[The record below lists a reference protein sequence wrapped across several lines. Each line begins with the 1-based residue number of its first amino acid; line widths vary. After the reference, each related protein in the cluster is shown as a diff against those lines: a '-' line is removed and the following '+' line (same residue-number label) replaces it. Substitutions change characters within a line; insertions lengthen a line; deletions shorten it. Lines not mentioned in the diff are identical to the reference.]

1 MGSGYKSLVCTSFTT
16 HSVYIYTVIIF
27 KEVSSCGIPQYQ
39 RKQITVR
46 NTAQFLK
53 GGVIKCGGGFGVLH
67 YRTRNPAVDCSDW
80 SAYPSLDL
88 F

>member
-1 MGSGYKSLVCTSFTT
+1 MHQLYY
-16 HSVYIYTVIIF
+16 SVYICTVYTVIIF
-27 KEVSSCGIPQYQ
+27 KEVSSSGIPQYHRQ
-39 RKQITVR
+39 KITER
-46 NTAQFLK
+46 HTAQFLK